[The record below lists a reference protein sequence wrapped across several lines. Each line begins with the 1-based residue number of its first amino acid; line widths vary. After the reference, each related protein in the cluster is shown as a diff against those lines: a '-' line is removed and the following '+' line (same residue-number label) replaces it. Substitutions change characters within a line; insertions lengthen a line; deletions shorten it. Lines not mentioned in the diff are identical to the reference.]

1 MGHYIHHVSGRLR
14 VKSPLIKKHAH
25 RVETDLQALFGA
37 TPGVRD
43 TEFNK
48 GASCVIIYY
57 DPELVSV
64 DQIIEALKEAGYLD
78 HPAPTQALWH
88 RPHVAAKAGDLF
100 GKAVFNVVVNKTL
113 ERSVTSLVSALL

>member
-14 VKSPLIKKHAH
+14 VKSPVIKKHAH

-37 TPGVRD
+37 TPGIRD

-48 GASCVIIYY
+48 GAGCVIIYY
-57 DPELVSV
+57 EPEQVTADHIL
-64 DQIIEALKEAGYLD
+64 EALKEAGYLD
-78 HPAPTQALWH
+78 HPTPTQAFLH
-88 RPHVAAKAGDLF
+88 RPHVVAKAGDLF